1 MSDQVNSH
9 HELPLYFPAGD
20 ETLFGIVTRAV
31 TTTGDGAI
39 LLTGGGATA
48 PSTNRNRVSV
58 HLARRLAV
66 RGLSTLRFDY
76 HGIGESA
83 GMLAGAP
90 KVDEPY
96 LIDLAGA
103 ASCIRE
109 HGVERI
115 TLIGSCFGA
124 RTALAGAPDVS
135 DIAGVALVSP
145 PLRDVPLK
153 EETGTRF
160 GLSMGFGEALRRS
173 LHPRAIRGWLEP
185 GRRRTYLRFLATKI
199 SRARQRI
206 TGASR
211 LADAWVSEGFLD
223 PIRRLAAQDV
233 PILFIYGTSDWHYED
248 FQLAMSGRLGEILAD
263 APHVQ
268 VTVLEGEVHGLSS
281 VAIQQRV
288 MDLVLGWL
296 DERIVRDVVETGA
309 PT

>member
-1 MSDQVNSH
+1 MSDTVDSH
-9 HELPLYFPAGD
+9 NELPLYFPAGED
-20 ETLFGIVTRAV
+20 TLFGIVTR
-31 TTTGDGAI
+31 TEGSTGYGAI

-58 HLARRLAV
+58 HLARRLAT

-83 GMLAGAP
+83 GVLAGAP

-109 HGVERI
+109 HGVDRI

-124 RTALAGAPDVS
+124 RTALAAGPDVR
-135 DIAGVALVSP
+135 DIAAVVLVSP

-160 GLSMGFGEALRRS
+160 GLSMGLGEALRRS

-185 GRRRTYLRFLATKI
+185 GRRRTYLRFLATKV

-206 TGASR
+206 SGGSVV
-211 LADAWVSEGFLD
+211 ADAWVSEGFLD

-233 PILFIYGTSDWHYED
+233 PTLFIYGTKDWHYED
-248 FQLAMSGRLGEILAD
+248 FQLAMAGRLGEVLAN
-263 APHVQ
+263 ARHVQ
-268 VTVLEGEVHGLSS
+268 VMVLEGEVHGLSS
-281 VAIQQRV
+281 VATQHRV
-288 MDLVLGWL
+288 MDLVVGWL
-296 DERIVRDVVETGA
+296 DERIVRDAVRSGA
-309 PT
+309 SA

>member
-1 MSDQVNSH
+1 MSTMVDSQSEH
-9 HELPLYFPAGD
+9 PLYFPAGD
-20 ETLFGIVTRAV
+20 DELFGIVTRTVEA
-31 TTTGDGAI
+31 TGDGVI

-58 HLARRLAV
+58 HLARRLAA
-66 RGLSTLRFDY
+66 RGFSTLRFDY

-96 LIDLAGA
+96 LIDLGGA

-124 RTALAGAPDVS
+124 RTALAAGPGVS
-135 DIAGVALVSP
+135 DIAGVVLVSP

-160 GLSMGFGEALRRS
+160 GLTMGLGEALRRS

-185 GRRRTYLRFLATKI
+185 GRRRTYLRFLSTKF

-206 TGASR
+206 TRVSPI
-211 LADAWVSEGFLD
+211 ADAWVSEGFLD
-223 PIRRLAAQDV
+223 PMRRLAAKNV
-233 PILFIYGTSDWHYED
+233 PILIIYGTKDWHYED
-248 FQLAMSGRLGEILAD
+248 FQLAMAGRLGEVLAN
-263 APHVQ
+263 AQHVQ
-268 VTVLEGEVHGLSS
+268 LTVLEGEVHGLSN
-281 VAIQQRV
+281 VPTQNRV
-288 MDLVLGWL
+288 MDLVVGWL
-296 DERIVRDVVETGA
+296 DERVVRDALETGSSA
-309 PT
+309 